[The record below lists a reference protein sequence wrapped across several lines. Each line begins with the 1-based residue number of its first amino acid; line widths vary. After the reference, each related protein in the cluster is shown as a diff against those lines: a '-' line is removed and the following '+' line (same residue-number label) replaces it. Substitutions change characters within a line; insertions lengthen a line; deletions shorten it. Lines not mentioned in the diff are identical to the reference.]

1 MIFRN
6 HVPEGLL
13 GGHIEQFI
21 YFKGLSPEH
30 SSERVVPNGTVFLIF
45 ELDGR
50 PRFVL
55 DNETFEP
62 LQEHSRCWISGM
74 QLDYI
79 TIGALQDSEMF
90 VIQFKAHGLYPFI
103 QSAADQLNDKVQ
115 TPEPFFGEE
124 IFDFRTRLLAAEEP
138 EEKFRLTEDWIGGR
152 FSESHLPRVEVLN
165 VLEQIQSN
173 PGLEFNSIR
182 NMIEESGISQK
193 HFTELFRR
201 YVGLTPK
208 QYQRVLRFNEI
219 LANIHKEE
227 KVDWTQIALGC
238 GYYDQSHF
246 IREFK
251 RFCGINPSDFIVN
264 YKDFETTNFFP
275 LD

>member
-1 MIFRN
+1 MHLQDF
-6 HVPEGLL
+6 
-13 GGHIEQFI
+13 
-21 YFKGLSPEH
+21 SPDH
-30 SSERVVPNGTVFLIF
+30 STERVVPDGTVFLIF
-45 ELDGR
+45 ELDGM

-55 DNETFEP
+55 DNETFEE
-62 LQEHSRCWISGM
+62 QQKHTRCWISGM

-79 TIGALQDSEMF
+79 TIQALQNSEMF

-103 QSAADQLNDKVQ
+103 RQSVDLLNDKVQ
-115 TPEPFFGEE
+115 SPEPFFGEG
-124 IFDFRTRLLAAEEP
+124 IFDFRLQLLEAKESED
-138 EEKFRLTEDWIGGR
+138 KFRLAEEWLAGL
-152 FSESHLPRVEVLN
+152 FSEAHLPRTEVIE
-165 VLEQIQSN
+165 VVQKIQSN

-182 NMIEESGISQK
+182 NLISETGISQK

-219 LANIHKEE
+219 LAAIHKQE

-238 GYYDQSHF
+238 GYFDQSHF

-251 RFCGINPSDFIVN
+251 RFCGINPSDFMVN
-264 YKDFETTNFFP
+264 YKDFATTNFFP